1 MANILIL
8 EDNPT
13 FSARLESFLVQW
25 DLCEEIKILEDLNEF
40 FELPKYDIF
49 DFFLADLSLPDGN
62 GLSAIK
68 HFQEKSDGGMTIVV
82 TSMVDSLS
90 ILGAIQA
97 GAVGYLQK
105 SDEQFQII
113 SALQQATEGGSPIT
127 PGIANTIF
135 KSLRQLPLSP
145 QISSSDVE
153 LLTPKEKEVLN
164 LIGKGLSYHEVAD
177 ILKMSRNTVPVRI
190 RNIYKKMQAKN
201 RSEAVFEARARG
213 IIV

>member
-13 FSARLESFLVQW
+13 FSARLESFLTQW
-25 DLCEEIKILEDLNEF
+25 DLCEEIKIVEDLSEF

-135 KSLRQLPLSP
+135 KSLRQLPLSL

-177 ILKMSRNTVPVRI
+177 ILKMSRNTVPVHI